1 MTLKNRK
8 STRLKN
14 YDYSTTGA
22 YFLTICTKHRKNI
35 LSKIYVGT
43 DFHDCP
49 KIELSKFGNVADKY
63 INQLNKFY
71 DNISLDNYVIMPN
84 HIHLLISINND
95 GQSRTPVPTN
105 TKMPSVTTN
114 SERTPTSINQNI
126 NSIIASFVSTFKR
139 FCNKEFNINIWQNR
153 YYDHIIRCEEDYNEI
168 WKYID
173 NNPFNWQEDELYN

>member
-1 MTLKNRK
+1 
-8 STRLKN
+8 
-14 YDYSTTGA
+14 
-22 YFLTICTKHRKNI
+22 
-35 LSKIYVGT
+35 
-43 DFHDCP
+43 
-49 KIELSKFGNVADKY
+49 
-63 INQLNKFY
+63 
-71 DNISLDNYVIMPN
+71 MPN

-105 TKMPSVTTN
+105 TKILSVTTN
-114 SERTPTSINQNI
+114 SERTPTPINQNI